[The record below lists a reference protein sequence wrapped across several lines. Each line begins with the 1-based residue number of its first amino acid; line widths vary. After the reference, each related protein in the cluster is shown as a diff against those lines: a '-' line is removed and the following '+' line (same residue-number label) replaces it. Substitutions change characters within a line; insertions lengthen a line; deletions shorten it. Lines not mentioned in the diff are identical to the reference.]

1 MSVHAAL
8 VDALCAAEQVDGD
21 WQDAFR
27 AVPRELFV
35 PDAVWTGWRGR
46 LRLDGTNKTNQ
57 DLTGSAFRAA
67 KGGSGCGSMSPT
79 TWSAS

>member
-1 MSVHAAL
+1 MPVRAAL
-8 VDALCAAEQVDGD
+8 VDALCAAGQVDGD

-35 PDAVWTGWRGR
+35 PDAVWTG
-46 LRLDGTNKTNQ
+46 GTNKTNQ
-57 DLTGSAFRAA
+57 DLTSSASRAA
-67 KGGSGCGSMSPT
+67 TGGSGCGSMSPT